1 MKADVVLCQ
10 GNVLRD
16 YLTDLFPIL
25 ELGTSAKMRLAWCR
39 ASAVGICWYQLI
51 AEVKH
56 LFLWAIS
63 YVSLP
68 EGNQGTIVD
77 GST

>member
-1 MKADVVLCQ
+1 MILIYIYVYIYILSMKADVVLCQ

-51 AEVKH
+51 AERM
-56 LFLWAIS
+56 F
-63 YVSLP
+63 SL
-68 EGNQGTIVD
+68 GHRR
-77 GST
+77 